1 MVRRNGILKKNT
13 MKKHFLLLTFCVC
26 FLFNCKETR
35 SQNLNLISVE
45 EMQELVHLED
55 MQLVDVRTPSE
66 YNEGHV
72 PNAQNID
79 FWGEDFDAEIEELD
93 KTKPIIVYCKSGGR
107 SAKCASKL
115 AAKGFEKIYDLKGGF
130 SQWKLEKKEIQK

>member
-1 MVRRNGILKKNT
+1 

-55 MQLVDVRTPSE
+55 MQLVDVRTPAE

-79 FWGEDFDAEIEELD
+79 FWGENFDAKIDELD